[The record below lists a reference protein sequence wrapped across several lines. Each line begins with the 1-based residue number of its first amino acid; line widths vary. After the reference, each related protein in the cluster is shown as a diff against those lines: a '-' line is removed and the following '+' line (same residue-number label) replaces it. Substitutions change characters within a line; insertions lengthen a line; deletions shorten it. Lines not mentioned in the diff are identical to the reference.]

1 MLQRKKMPDRFE
13 SHNQSIKRRLIWVP
27 VMMITMVAVVVSLL
41 SGWIMQSTET
51 GLWWK
56 MGGMV
61 AGVVGA
67 FSFVT
72 VVLIRKNFVV
82 RLDKLEKG
90 LFHFLDY
97 LALKRSEP
105 GRIEEG
111 VGSMSDAINERIDL
125 IRANEKENQKFLQEL
140 KAVIEQVE
148 KGDFQKRIEV
158 EPKDML
164 LQEIK
169 IQINTMIQ
177 SLQESIG
184 SDLSQILSVLN
195 HYSKEDYTQSIANP
209 KGEIE
214 QAIMRLREAVVEML
228 QASLL
233 MGTEFQ
239 HAASR
244 VNTKVQKAYETIDVD
259 IVREL
264 ATIIYAIDEIT
275 AHIKVNVESASFIRS
290 YSDGVAQ
297 AAHEGEILAKETAK
311 AMSEIDEEVN
321 KINEAISA
329 IDKITMQTNILS
341 LNAAVE
347 ASSAGESGKGFAVV
361 AQEVRNLASQTS
373 IASKEIQ
380 SVVDIAKEKVQIGN
394 EVLTKMINGYRQLVD
409 QVSNNTGLIQSIVK
423 HSNLQ
428 DVQIQK
434 INDLVK
440 HMQELITHSLS
451 ELKEAEQFSSQNRE
465 RAGELVAFSK
475 EKKFMG
481 SV

>member
-1 MLQRKKMPDRFE
+1 MPDRFK

-27 VMMITMVAVVVSLL
+27 IMMITMVAVVVALL
-41 SGWIMQSTET
+41 SGWIMQSTDI

-61 AGVVGA
+61 LGVVA
-67 FSFVT
+67 LFSFIT
-72 VVLIRKNFVV
+72 VLLVRKNFIA

-97 LALKRSEP
+97 LALKRSDP

-111 VGSMSDAINERIDL
+111 VGSMSDAINKRID
-125 IRANEKENQKFLQEL
+125 IISANKAQNQQFLQVL
-140 KAVIEQVE
+140 KEVMKQVE

-158 EPKDML
+158 ETKDAL

-169 IQINTMIQ
+169 TQINTMIQ
-177 SLQESIG
+177 ALQEKVG
-184 SDLSQILSVLN
+184 KDLPQILSVLD

-209 KGEIE
+209 QGEIE

-239 HAASR
+239 QAASR
-244 VNTKVQKAYETIDVD
+244 VNQKVQKAYETIDVD

-264 ATIIYAIDEIT
+264 ATVIYAIDEIT
-275 AHIKVNVESASFIRS
+275 AHIKANVESASFIRS
-290 YSDGVAQ
+290 YSDGVAE

-321 KINEAISA
+321 KINEAISV

-380 SVVDIAKEKVQIGN
+380 SVVDIAKEKVQVGN

-409 QVSNNTGLIQSIVK
+409 QVSNSTDLIQNIVT

-440 HMQELITHSLS
+440 HMQELITLSLG
-451 ELKEAEQFSSQNRE
+451 ELKEAEQFSSQNRD
-465 RAGELVAFSK
+465 RARELVAFSK
-475 EKKFMG
+475 EKKFID
-481 SV
+481 SNV